1 MKRIAALLCLLLI
14 QPHPAQADWVRA
26 TGSYMFAPTMPE
38 AEACQQAESRARADA
53 VRRVTGETLSSDEAM
68 RCADQGDEADC
79 VRNAT
84 VWTLLGGEI
93 RAIRNK
99 QSHTMPVAE
108 AENARQCVVSFDAD
122 VRMADGKPD
131 PNFDIGVSVNNAVLR
146 DGETLVI
153 TLKPSQAMAVQ
164 IFQWLPYEKGDAQ
177 IARIFPNA
185 FDRMTVIAPRSDNQ
199 DVTIPSAE
207 GGQHYDLTVT
217 FPTLLPIGAKMA
229 DEYLMVV
236 ATRKPLALRDHYS
249 FDDFNHILSEIPLGD
264 RRIVRRAYN
273 IVRGQE

>member
-1 MKRIAALLCLLLI
+1 MTKKAALFCVLLALS
-14 QPHPAQADWVRA
+14 PSAKADWVRA

-53 VRRVTGETLSSDEAM
+53 IRRMTGETLSSDEAM
-68 RCADQGDEADC
+68 RCTDRGDEAEC

-84 VWTLLGGEI
+84 VWTMLGGEI

-99 QSHTMPVAE
+99 QSHTVAVAE
-108 AENARQCVVSFDAD
+108 AENVRKCVVSFDAD
-122 VRMADGKPD
+122 VRVADGKPD
-131 PNFDIGVSVNNAVLR
+131 PNFDIGVVLNNAVLR

-153 TLKPSQAMAVQ
+153 TLKPSQSMAVQ

-185 FDRMTVIAPRSDNQ
+185 YDRMAVIAPRTDNQ
-199 DVTIPSAE
+199 NITIPSAE
-207 GGQHYDLTVT
+207 GAQHYDLTVS
-217 FPTLLPIGAKMA
+217 FPTLLPASAKMA

-236 ATRKPLALRDHYS
+236 ATRKPVALRDRYS
-249 FDDFNHILSEIPLGD
+249 FDDFNHIISEIPQGD